1 MSPMSMGKITHIK
14 HFKTGVIDIGSEL
27 I

>member
-1 MSPMSMGKITHIK
+1 MSMGKITHIK